1 MRTEVPDMSALRAC
15 LAAAFVAL
23 VLAAPA
29 VAQQRERM
37 HPDLVRQLREE
48 EVQRALIATGSLD
61 ALVGRASRQQLRTAL
76 ERFRTAY
83 GFGGNKGP
91 LTDPEKAKLR
101 SLYSD
106 VTDWAGLKKRDCT
119 DAASQTTMR
128 FLLPE
133 KQVEPEQ
140 IGNAAGR
147 CDSQWA
153 AFVEKDWLLTISP
166 QIYSLYDNTPISL
179 FRSSIMPY
187 PTVYSQLH
195 LTSDE
200 FTTKGEVDNDRGGYI
215 SYNLAYAVGDQVKAL
230 FMTYGKRYP
239 ETFTLPGFLR
249 PLVETEAKPGDETQP
264 DARTRG
270 WQLLM
275 QGVTNLIA
283 SDFPFDNGWQKVSS
297 KDCKLSQDMGDD
309 QPVRILFATDRL
321 MKKGAPVLG
330 TTAKGIA
337 PDSLFAPEQDRRLRM
352 GCAYVS
358 PPIEGADPAREA
370 GKPIVEYHLFHDGKQ
385 GDFGDRLY
393 LTDEIAPVGD
403 NGRSWT
409 GGDALVFIH
418 GYHVAFREALYTVAK
433 IVKDIKFEGR
443 AYLYSWPSRE
453 SLTGYFEDLDNSEQS
468 EPFFQSFMRMLM
480 RDAHIYEIDLIAHS
494 MGSQSMLRA
503 LAALRPIFDT
513 ERSGA
518 DARKWRG
525 KATSSIRIGQM
536 IFAAPDV
543 SRPVFSQKIE
553 RIAPYADRITVYVSS
568 GDIALSAS
576 KLIRG
581 GLPRMGELSDNGEPA
596 LIDNRKVHIIDATL
610 NESWYKRYFGG
621 GYGHDYLSQAKPVL
635 DDIKDILTGKRA
647 DDGQFPDERD
657 ARRFQKR
664 PYAATQGKFY
674 WKLVEPN

>member
-1 MRTEVPDMSALRAC
+1 MSALRAC
-15 LAAAFVAL
+15 LAAVVLAL

-29 VAQQRERM
+29 AAQQRERM

-61 ALVGRASRQQLRTAL
+61 ALVGRASRRQLRMAI
-76 ERFRTAY
+76 ERFRAAY
-83 GFGGNKGP
+83 GFAGNKGP
-91 LTDPEKAKLR
+91 LTEPEKTKLR
-101 SLYSD
+101 SLYGD

-119 DAASQTTMR
+119 DSASQATMK
-128 FLLPE
+128 FFLPE
-133 KQVEPEQ
+133 KQVGSELQ
-140 IGNAAGR
+140 GNAVGR
-147 CDSQWA
+147 CDSKWA
-153 AFVEKDWLLTISP
+153 AYVEKDWLLTVSP

-179 FRSSIMPY
+179 FRSSIMPF

-200 FTTKGEVDNDRGGYI
+200 FTTKGEVDNDIGGYV
-215 SYNLAYAVGDQVKAL
+215 SYNLAYAAGDQVKAL
-230 FMTYGKRYP
+230 FMTYAKRHP
-239 ETFTLPGFLR
+239 ETFKVPEFLR
-249 PLVETEAKPGDETQP
+249 PLIEAEPKPGDETQP
-264 DARTRG
+264 DATTKG

-297 KDCKLSQDMGDD
+297 KDCSLSQDMGAD

-321 MKKGAPVLG
+321 MKKGAPQLG
-330 TTAKGIA
+330 ETKTGVA
-337 PDSLFAPEQDRRLRM
+337 PDSLFAPEQERRLRV

-358 PPIEGADPAREA
+358 PPADDADPAKEA
-370 GKPIVEYHLFHDGKQ
+370 GKPVVEYRLFHDGKQ

-393 LTDEIAPVGD
+393 LTDEIAPTGST
-403 NGRSWT
+403 GGSST
-409 GGDALVFIH
+409 GGDAIVFIH
-418 GYHVAFREALYTVAK
+418 GYRVAFKDALYTLAK
-433 IVKDIKFEGR
+433 IVKDINFQGR

-503 LAALRPIFDT
+503 VSALRPIFDT
-513 ERSGA
+513 ERAGGEGRS
-518 DARKWRG
+518 RKG
-525 KATSSIRIGQM
+525 KLSSSIRIGQM

-543 SRPVFSQKIE
+543 SRPVFGQKID
-553 RIAPYADRITVYVSS
+553 RIAPYADRVTVYVSS
-568 GDIALSAS
+568 GDLALSAS

-596 LIDNRKVHIIDATL
+596 LVDNRKVHIIDATL
-610 NESWYKRYFGG
+610 NQSWYKRYFGG

-647 DDGQFPDERD
+647 DDTQFPDERN
-657 ARRFQKR
+657 AKRFQKR
-664 PYAATQGKFY
+664 PYAGTQGKFY
-674 WKLVEPN
+674 WKLVDPN